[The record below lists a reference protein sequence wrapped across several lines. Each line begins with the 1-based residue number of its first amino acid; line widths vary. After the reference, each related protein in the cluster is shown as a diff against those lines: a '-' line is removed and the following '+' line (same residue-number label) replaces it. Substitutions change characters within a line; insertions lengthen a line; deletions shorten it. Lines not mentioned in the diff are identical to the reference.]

1 MSSDPNNSAFDES
14 VCFDLD
20 LIRRYDGR
28 GPRYTSYPTALQFSE
43 SLTLQGYLDNARASN
58 ASGVPLS
65 LYVHIPFCHTLCYY
79 CGCNKIVTRNQ
90 DRVSSY
96 IDNLYR
102 EIDMQAELFDRSRV
116 VEQLHFGGGTPT
128 YLNETQLRDL
138 LEKIRSSFTLDDSDS
153 RQFSIEVDPRTV
165 DEDGIRLLTELGFNR
180 LSLGVQDFDPVVQ
193 EAVNR
198 KQSVSEVKALVD
210 AARNSA
216 FKSISFDLIYGL
228 PHQTVSSFDKTL
240 DTAIAMRPDRFAVY
254 NYAHLPQRFKGQRMI
269 NAADIP
275 VPETKLEI
283 LENTIG
289 RLTKAG
295 YIYSGM
301 DHFALPEDELVT
313 ARRDGTLQRNFQGY
327 STHRHC
333 DLVGLGVSS
342 ISSIGNVFAQS
353 SVTTM
358 EYEKILESGKLPVRK
373 GIAVDDDDLIRAD
386 VIQALMCYD
395 ELVFDDFGANHNIDF
410 REYFATE
417 ISQLEP
423 LVEDDLIGLE
433 ANGIRIKPKGRLL
446 LRNIAMTFDRYI
458 NDSEN
463 DNRFSRAI

>member
-1 MSSDPNNSAFDES
+1 
-14 VCFDLD
+14 
-20 LIRRYDGR
+20 
-28 GPRYTSYPTALQFSE
+28 
-43 SLTLQGYLDNARASN
+43 
-58 ASGVPLS
+58 
-65 LYVHIPFCHTLCYY
+65 
-79 CGCNKIVTRNQ
+79 
-90 DRVSSY
+90 
-96 IDNLYR
+96 
-102 EIDMQAELFDRSRV
+102 

-128 YLNETQLRDL
+128 YLDEAQLRDL
-138 LEKIRSSFTLDDSDS
+138 LEKIRNSFTLDDSDS

-180 LSLGVQDFDPVVQ
+180 LSLGIQDFDPVVQ

-198 KQSVSEVKALVD
+198 KQTIAEVTALVD
-210 AARNSA
+210 AARNSG

-275 VPETKLEI
+275 APETKLEI
-283 LENTIG
+283 LENTIS

-295 YIYSGM
+295 YVYIGM
-301 DHFALPEDELVT
+301 DHFALPDDELVT

-358 EYEKILESGKLPVRK
+358 EYEAIIESGKLPVRK

-386 VIQALMCYD
+386 VIQSLMCYD
-395 ELVFDDFGANHNIDF
+395 ELIFDDFSTKHGIDF
-410 REYFATE
+410 REYFAAE
-417 ISQLEP
+417 IIQLEP
-423 LVEDDLIGLE
+423 LVEDELIGLE
-433 ANGIRIKPKGRLL
+433 SKGIRIKPKGRLL
-446 LRNIAMTFDRYI
+446 LRNIAMTFDRYLSG
-458 NDSEN
+458 SEN
-463 DNRFSRAI
+463 ENRFSKAI